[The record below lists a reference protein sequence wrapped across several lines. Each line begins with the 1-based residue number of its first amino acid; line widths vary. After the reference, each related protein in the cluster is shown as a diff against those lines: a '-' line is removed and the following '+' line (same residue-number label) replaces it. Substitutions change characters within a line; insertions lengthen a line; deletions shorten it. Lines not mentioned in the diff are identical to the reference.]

1 VADLAFVLVLR
12 AVAPKAAQIVAAGRR
27 YGLELVPHPAVAADE
42 SALAFDVPGG
52 ASMAVSLMPVPPPD
66 VSRMPTGVTSP
77 PPDLI
82 GAARAH
88 LVVAAFGL
96 TGPARDRDTRMA
108 MLAAA
113 VVDAVEG
120 ADGGDV
126 VGAMLGHGVA
136 FHRAGVFTD
145 AAKLAADE
153 REPLPVEV
161 AVDVTAAQ
169 ESPTRMSFLTHGLR
183 RYGREEELYVTC
195 PIEGTGALGFAVSV
209 SRWLLAQP
217 QAQLTTGE
225 AVGRTADEKV
235 LVQRV
240 ADPTGHDGPDVI
252 RLDLP

>member
-12 AVAPKAAQIVAAGRR
+12 AVAPQASQIVAAGRR

-42 SALAFDVPGG
+42 SALAFDLPDG

-66 VSRMPTGVTSP
+66 VTRMPTGVTSP

-82 GAARAH
+82 GAARGH

-108 MLAAA
+108 LLAAA

-120 ADGGDV
+120 TDVGDA

-161 AVDVTAAQ
+161 AVDVTAVQ
-169 ESPTRMSFLTHGLR
+169 ESPSRMSFLTHGLR
-183 RYGREEELYVTC
+183 RYGREELYVTC

-209 SRWLLAQP
+209 SRWLLADP
-217 QAQLTTGE
+217 QAQLATGDT
-225 AVGRTADEKV
+225 VGRTADEKV

-240 ADPTGHDGPDVI
+240 ADPTGHGGADVI
-252 RLDLP
+252 RIDLP

>member
-1 VADLAFVLVLR
+1 MLR
-12 AVAPKAAQIVAAGRR
+12 AVAPQAAQIVVAGRR

-42 SALAFDVPGG
+42 SALAFDLPGG

-66 VSRMPTGVTSP
+66 VTRMPTGVTSP
-77 PPDLI
+77 PADLI

-113 VVDAVEG
+113 VVDAVES
-120 ADGGDV
+120 ADVGDA
-126 VGAMLGHGVA
+126 VGAMLGHGLA
-136 FHRAGVFTD
+136 FHRPGVFTD

-161 AVDVTAAQ
+161 AVDVTALQ

-183 RYGREEELYVTC
+183 RYGRDELYVTC
-195 PIEGTGALGFAVSV
+195 PIEGTGALGFVISI
-209 SRWLLAQP
+209 SRWLLAEP
-217 QAQLTTGE
+217 EAALPTGDT
-225 AVGRTADEKV
+225 VGRTADEKV

-240 ADPTGHDGPDVI
+240 TDPSGHGGPDVI

>member
-12 AVAPKAAQIVAAGRR
+12 AVAPRAAQIVAAGRR
-27 YGLELVPHPAVAADE
+27 YGLDLVPHPAVAADD
-42 SALAFDVPGG
+42 SALAFDLPDG

-66 VSRMPTGVTSP
+66 VTRMPTGVTSP
-77 PPDLI
+77 PPDQI

-108 MLAAA
+108 KLAAA
-113 VVDAVEG
+113 VVDAVEST
-120 ADGGDV
+120 DVGDA

-136 FHRAGVFTD
+136 LHRAGVFTD

-153 REPLPVEV
+153 QEPLPVEV

-183 RYGREEELYVTC
+183 RYGRDELYVTC
-195 PIEGTGALGFAVSV
+195 PIDGTGALSFVMGI
-209 SRWLLAQP
+209 SRWLLAEP
-217 QAQLTTGE
+217 EAQLPTSDT
-225 AVGRTADEKV
+225 VGRTADEKV

-240 ADPTGHDGPDVI
+240 ADPTGHGGPEVI